1 MSVILPGVSLK
12 QPLLKYFLS
21 PYLGKDQLLWDLG
34 MNWRELEN
42 KTLVDNK
49 VNDNMNGEK
58 KYCTFLFF
66 GILLPFTYQFIKGW
80 WRNVQGVDQKIT
92 RSRSRY
98 YFKYKQ

>member
-1 MSVILPGVSLK
+1 MAVILPGGSLK
-12 QPLLKYFLS
+12 QPLLQYFLS

-58 KYCTFLFF
+58 KYCTFFLVYYY
-66 GILLPFTYQFIKGW
+66 LLLINSLKVAGATFNG
-80 WRNVQGVDQKIT
+80 
-92 RSRSRY
+92 
-98 YFKYKQ
+98 